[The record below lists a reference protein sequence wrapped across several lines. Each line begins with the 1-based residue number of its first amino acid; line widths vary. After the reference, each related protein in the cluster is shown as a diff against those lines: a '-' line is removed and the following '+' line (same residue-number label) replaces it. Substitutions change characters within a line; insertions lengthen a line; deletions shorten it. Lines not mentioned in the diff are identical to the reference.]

1 MMVAFIDACREDFG
15 VEPICAQ
22 LPIAPSSYYD
32 AKSRPVSARAR
43 RHVAMT
49 AVLVALWAA
58 NYRVYGARKL
68 WLAARRAGHEIGRDQ
83 VAALMRAAGICGVTR
98 RRRARTTVRDP
109 GAERPGDLVNRDFTA
124 RSPNR
129 LWVTDLTV
137 APTRTG
143 AAYVCFIVDA
153 FSRLIVGWRVAAHM
167 RTEMVLDAVEMA
179 RRGRGARIEG
189 LTVHSDA
196 GSQGGF
202 NRSLQHL
209 VMEVAGYGCW
219 QASAGDSCDAGP
231 DVVAGAAL
239 DGTARGSGPV
249 LGGDRWRG
257 VERGRGRCRW
267 GVAGGG
273 VEVVPTGWRDATD
286 LFGSGVGAVS
296 ELR

>member
-1 MMVAFIDACREDFG
+1 MVDFIDACRSEFG
-15 VEPICAQ
+15 VEPICAL

-43 RHVAMT
+43 RHAAMT

-153 FSRLIVGWRVAAHM
+153 FSRLIVGWRVATHM
-167 RTEMVLDAVEMA
+167 RTEMVLDRAAQYLSIRYSERLAELGAGAVGGLGGRLPVNRPIGSGAGSLISCWGWGMLALWFAGRYRCGRAGWRVVPRADWGWLAA
-179 RRGRGARIEG
+179 RRRRR
-189 LTVHSDA
+189 
-196 GSQGGF
+196 
-202 NRSLQHL
+202 RSVRVGERL
-209 VMEVAGYGCW
+209 
-219 QASAGDSCDAGP
+219 S
-231 DVVAGAAL
+231 VV
-239 DGTARGSGPV
+239 SG
-249 LGGDRWRG
+249 
-257 VERGRGRCRW
+257 
-267 GVAGGG
+267 
-273 VEVVPTGWRDATD
+273 
-286 LFGSGVGAVS
+286 
-296 ELR
+296 

>member
-1 MMVAFIDACREDFG
+1 MMVAFIDAWREDFG

-43 RHVAMT
+43 RHAAMT
-49 AVLVALWAA
+49 VVLVALWAA

-109 GAERPGDLVNRDFTA
+109 GAQRPGDLVNRDFTA

-202 NRSLQHL
+202 NRSSQHCL
-209 VMEVAGYGCW
+209 VGV
-219 QASAGDSCDAGP
+219 SVDARRGLRL
-231 DVVAGAAL
+231 GSSS
-239 DGTARGSGPV
+239 RGSFG
-249 LGGDRWRG
+249 
-257 VERGRGRCRW
+257 
-267 GVAGGG
+267 AGC
-273 VEVVPTGWRDATD
+273 
-286 LFGSGVGAVS
+286 
-296 ELR
+296 